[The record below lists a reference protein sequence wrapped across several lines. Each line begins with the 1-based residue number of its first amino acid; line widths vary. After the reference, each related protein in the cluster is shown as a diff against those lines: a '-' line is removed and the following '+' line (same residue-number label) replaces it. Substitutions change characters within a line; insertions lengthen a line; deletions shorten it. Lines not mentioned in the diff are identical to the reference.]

1 MSVIGITDPE
11 DPRLADYR
19 ALTDVALRSRTEPA
33 LGLFIA
39 EGALV
44 IERAWRAGYAP
55 RSVLLSRKWLG
66 SVPLTGAAPVYVAP
80 EALLREVTGFHVHRG
95 ALAAM
100 HRRALPAVTELLGAR
115 RLAVLEDVNT
125 HTNVGAIFR
134 GAASLGIDAVLL
146 SPSCADPL
154 YRRSVR
160 VSMGA
165 VFAVPYARFARWPAD
180 LELLTE
186 AGFRLLALTPDGEL
200 ALDALRLD
208 PTARAALLLGAE
220 GPGLT
225 AAARANAEGVRIPMA
240 AGMDSLNV
248 AAAAAV
254 AFWVLGRRES
264 A

>member
-1 MSVIGITDPE
+1 M
-11 DPRLADYR
+11 LAR
-19 ALTDVALRSRTEPA
+19 
-33 LGLFIA
+33 F
-39 EGALV
+39 
-44 IERAWRAGYAP
+44 
-55 RSVLLSRKWLG
+55 
-66 SVPLTGAAPVYVAP
+66 
-80 EALLREVTGFHVHRG
+80 
-95 ALAAM
+95 
-100 HRRALPAVTELLGAR
+100 
-115 RLAVLEDVNT
+115 
-125 HTNVGAIFR
+125 FR

-240 AGMDSLNV
+240 AGMNSLNV

-254 AFWVLGRRES
+254 AFWVLGRREP

>member
-1 MSVIGITDPE
+1 
-11 DPRLADYR
+11 
-19 ALTDVALRSRTEPA
+19 
-33 LGLFIA
+33 
-39 EGALV
+39 
-44 IERAWRAGYAP
+44 
-55 RSVLLSRKWLG
+55 
-66 SVPLTGAAPVYVAP
+66 
-80 EALLREVTGFHVHRG
+80 
-95 ALAAM
+95 
-100 HRRALPAVTELLGAR
+100 
-115 RLAVLEDVNT
+115 
-125 HTNVGAIFR
+125 
-134 GAASLGIDAVLL
+134 
-146 SPSCADPL
+146 
-154 YRRSVR
+154 
-160 VSMGA
+160 MGA

-240 AGMDSLNV
+240 AGMNSLNV

-254 AFWVLGRRES
+254 AFWVLGRREP

>member
-1 MSVIGITDPE
+1 MRLVEVSDPA

-19 ALTDVALRSRTEPA
+19 ALTDVALRSRTEPE

-44 IERAWRAGYAP
+44 IERAQRAGYAL
-55 RSVLLSRKWLG
+55 RSVLLSGKWLG
-66 SVPLTGAAPVYVAP
+66 SITVPDEVPVYVAP
-80 EALLREVTGFHVHRG
+80 EELLRELTGFHVHRG
-95 ALAAM
+95 ALAAV
-100 HRRALPAVTELLGAR
+100 HRRPLPPVEELLSR
-115 RLAVLEDVNT
+115 RRIAVLEDVNT

-134 GAASLGIDAVLL
+134 GAAALGIDAILL
-146 SPSCADPL
+146 TPSCADPL

-165 VFAVPYARFARWPAD
+165 VFALPYARFADWPAD
-180 LELLTE
+180 LQLLDR
-186 AGFRLLALTPDGEL
+186 AGFRVLALTPDG
-200 ALDALRLD
+200 ALGLDELRLD
-208 PTARAALLLGAE
+208 RETRAALLLGAE

-225 AAARANAEGVRIPMA
+225 AAARAHAEGVRIPMT

-254 AFWVLGRRES
+254 AFWVL
-264 A
+264 AH